1 MRGIIFD
8 LDNTLYPHERFVRSG
23 FAAVAAHAER
33 RWGIPAD
40 RAFVAMLRASAASAK
55 GAELQALCAQY
66 ALAAEDVVPELVQ
79 VFRNHAPHIWLAHG
93 AASALERLRT
103 DGWRTAVLTNGLPHV
118 QSAKIRALGLA
129 ALVDHVVYAA
139 EYAPGG
145 KPDRAPF
152 LEALRR
158 LRLSP
163 AQCVCVGDDPICDIG
178 GARVVGIQ
186 TIQVAYPE
194 RAMAGADAVVQTL
207 AAVPQLAAALIDGVM
222 VHVA

>member
-40 RAFVAMLRASAASAK
+40 RAFVAMLRASATGAK

-66 ALAAEDVVPELVQ
+66 ALAAEEVVPELVQ

-118 QSAKIRALGLA
+118 QSAKIRTLGLA
-129 ALVDHVVYAA
+129 ALVDHVVYAD

-152 LEALRR
+152 SEVLRR
-158 LRLSP
+158 IGLPP
-163 AQCVCVGDDPICDIG
+163 AQCVCVGDDPVCDIA
-178 GARVVGIQ
+178 GARAVGIQ
-186 TIQVAYPE
+186 TIHVVHPG
-194 RAMAGADAVVQTL
+194 RALADADAIVQTL
-207 AAVPQLAAALIDGVM
+207 APVPQLAAALIDRVM
-222 VHVA
+222 LHVA